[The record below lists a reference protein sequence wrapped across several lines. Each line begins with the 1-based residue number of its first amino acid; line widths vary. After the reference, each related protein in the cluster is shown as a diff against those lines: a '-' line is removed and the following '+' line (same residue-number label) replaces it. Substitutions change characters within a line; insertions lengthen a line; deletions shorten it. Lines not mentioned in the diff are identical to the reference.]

1 MRLYKQQNTALDP
14 IKEKGFKLEKDLQ
27 KITEDNLSNIFGLE
41 FVTTEFQL
49 NQLRIDTL
57 AYDDESKSFVIIE
70 YKRDRSFS
78 VVDQGFAYLALMLNN
93 KADFILEYN
102 EKMKGNLKRDD
113 VDWTQSRVL
122 FIAHGFTNHQ
132 KEAINFKDLPIELW
146 EVRKYENDLVSFN
159 PIKAIKTAESIN
171 TLSKD
176 ENVKKITQQVKT
188 LTVDDHI
195 KEDWDSSRELYET
208 LREKLFGLDERF
220 EEVSRRH
227 YISYKI
233 GTTSIIQMKIRK
245 SKIRLELTR
254 TQLKDIK
261 DPEKKVSYIEKSF
274 EHWNQHM
281 SYMDIVTDQD
291 VDYAMFLIKQ
301 LMERFTKEKII
312 N

>member
-1 MRLYKQQNTALDP
+1 MRLFKQQNTSLNP

-27 KITEDNLSNIFGLE
+27 KITEDNISNIFGLE
-41 FVTTEFQL
+41 FVSTEFQL

-57 AYDDESKSFVIIE
+57 AYDSESKSFVIIE

-102 EKMKGNLKRDD
+102 EKMQGNLKRDD

-122 FIAHGFTNHQ
+122 FIAHSFTNHQ

-171 TLSKD
+171 TITKD
-176 ENVKKITQQVKT
+176 ETVSKVSREVRSY
-188 LTVDDHI
+188 TVDDHF
-195 KEDWDSSRELYET
+195 KEGWNESRSIYEELKDRVFELDS
-208 LREKLFGLDERF
+208 RF
-220 EEVSRRH
+220 EESPQKY
-227 YISYKI
+227 YIGFKI
-233 GTTSIIQMKIRK
+233 DGSVLCETKIRK
-245 SKIRLELTR
+245 SKLVLGLFRVKPEDLNDPESLTKYQENSFKYYNKHI
-254 TQLKDIK
+254 TEFHIQDPKDIA
-261 DPEKKVSYIEKSF
+261 
-274 EHWNQHM
+274 
-281 SYMDIVTDQD
+281 
-291 VDYAMFLIKQ
+291 YAIFLIKQ
-301 LMERFTKEKII
+301 LLERFWK